1 MPLDCGSFVIT
12 YMSFRRTVEGS
23 DVTVKY
29 KVVLVSNFLVI
40 GSSYVFSFSIFG
52 GANMSCFGFNW

>member
-1 MPLDCGSFVIT
+1 VGLFVIT
-12 YMSFRRTVEGS
+12 CVSLEELVEGS

-40 GSSYVFSFSIFG
+40 GSSYVFSFFIFG
-52 GANMSCFGFNW
+52 GANMSCFGFSW